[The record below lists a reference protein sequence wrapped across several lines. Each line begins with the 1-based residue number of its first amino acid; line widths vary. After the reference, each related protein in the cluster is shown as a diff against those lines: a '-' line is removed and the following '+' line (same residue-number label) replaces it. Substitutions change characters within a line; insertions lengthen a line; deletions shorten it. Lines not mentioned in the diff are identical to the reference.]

1 MRKNLVFA
9 LVFSS
14 FFTLNSFAET
24 PTFSLG
30 ATGGIMIN
38 EGVTQAPHESRRY
51 VVGPSVEARFTDR
64 FGLEFNALYRRL
76 GTSSV
81 LNATDQTIHTRI
93 RGNSWEFPLL
103 GKFYFSGKENKI
115 QPFVSTGWAFRKI
128 WHDGDVTT
136 QTLGTTNVTRD
147 RLTGS
152 SDTGVGAVFGGGVRI
167 GQGRISMSP
176 EFRYTRWGAQSGFPT
191 GRNQVDFLLGVRF

>member
-9 LVFSS
+9 LGI
-14 FFTLNSFAET
+14 TALLGLNSFAET
-24 PTFSLG
+24 PKFSLG
-30 ATGGIMIN
+30 ATGGVLIN
-38 EGVTQAPHESRRY
+38 EGITGARHESRRY
-51 VVGPSVEARFTDR
+51 VVGPSVEARFTDH

-76 GTSSV
+76 GTTSTFNGS
-81 LNATDQTIHTRI
+81 DQTIVNRN

-103 GKFYFSGKENKI
+103 GKFYFSGQDKKI

-128 WHDGDVTT
+128 WNDGDVTT
-136 QTLGTTNVTRD
+136 LGPGDATSRD
-147 RLTGS
+147 RITGS
-152 SDTGVGAVFGGGVRI
+152 SDTGVGAVFGGGVRV
-167 GQGRISMSP
+167 GQGRVSLSP